1 MLTSLAIIFLSGL
14 ALSAVF
20 QKLRMPGL
28 LGMLL
33 AGVLLSPHAFN
44 LLDSSILDLSSD
56 LRRIALVIILTRAGL
71 GLSLGELKKVGRPAF
86 LLCFVPACFEIL
98 GVVLLA
104 PKLLGVTTLEA
115 AIMGAVV
122 AAVSPAV
129 IVPRM
134 LKLIEEGR
142 GQKNSIPQML
152 MAGASVDDVFVIV
165 LFTSFTTL
173 AQGGTLSAVSF
184 FTIPISIITGILGGL
199 LAGLAFMVFLKKTRV
214 RDSVTVILLLSLSFL
229 LLALET
235 AFEKIPFSGF
245 VAVMTM
251 GAAMRKKDEALAKRI
266 SAKFGE
272 LWTGAELLLF
282 VLVGVTVDVRYAA
295 AAGIWPVLVIVGALV
310 FRMAGVYCCVIK
322 TQLTGKERLF
332 SMLAY
337 LPKATVQAAIGSI
350 PLSMGLPCG
359 QMVLTVAVLAI
370 LITAPMG
377 ALGIDLTYE
386 KLLDES

>member
-1 MLTSLAIIFLSGL
+1 MLFRS
-14 ALSAVF
+14 
-20 QKLRMPGL
+20 
-28 LGMLL
+28 
-33 AGVLLSPHAFN
+33 
-44 LLDSSILDLSSD
+44 
-56 LRRIALVIILTRAGL
+56 
-71 GLSLGELKKVGRPAF
+71 
-86 LLCFVPACFEIL
+86 
-98 GVVLLA
+98 
-104 PKLLGVTTLEA
+104 
-115 AIMGAVV
+115 
-122 AAVSPAV
+122 
-129 IVPRM
+129 
-134 LKLIEEGR
+134 
-142 GQKNSIPQML
+142 
-152 MAGASVDDVFVIV
+152 
-165 LFTSFTTL
+165 
-173 AQGGTLSAVSF
+173 
-184 FTIPISIITGILGGL
+184 
-199 LAGLAFMVFLKKTRV
+199 
-214 RDSVTVILLLSLSFL
+214 
-229 LLALET
+229 
-235 AFEKIPFSGF
+235 
-245 VAVMTM
+245 
-251 GAAMRKKDEALAKRI
+251 
-266 SAKFGE
+266 E

>member
-142 GQKNSIPQML
+142 GKKNSIPQML

-199 LAGLAFMVFLKKTRV
+199 LSGLVFMVFLKKTRV

-245 VAVMTM
+245 LAVMTM